1 MNNLAEKCGIVAFR
15 PPKPFSETGTPE
27 PTAVPT
33 LPIHQRAALKANR
46 RVDQLQHRAIDT
58 ASRSRKTID
67 TSTRCLQPR
76 MILPK
81 QSQARSSQ
89 HATVATKETRKGGKQ
104 KTSAE
109 SILAKVQQNKQISLW
124 AESTLGKNRGGP
136 AQRSPSASV
145 TTSVLQGK
153 GWLRP
158 VPAQR
163 TVS

>member
-1 MNNLAEKCGIVAFR
+1 MNNLAEKCGNVAFR

-27 PTAVPT
+27 TTAVPT
-33 LPIHQRAALKANR
+33 LPIHQRAALKSQSTR
-46 RVDQLQHRAIDT
+46 RPTATSSHRH
-58 ASRSRKTID
+58 SQPLPKTID
-67 TSTRCLQPR
+67 TSTRCLPPR

-81 QSQARSSQ
+81 QPQASSSQ
-89 HATVATKETRKGGKQ
+89 HATVATKETRKGPKQ
-104 KTSAE
+104 KTSTE
-109 SILAKVQQNKQISLW
+109 SILSKVQQNKQISLW
-124 AESTLGKNRGGP
+124 AESTLWKNRGGP